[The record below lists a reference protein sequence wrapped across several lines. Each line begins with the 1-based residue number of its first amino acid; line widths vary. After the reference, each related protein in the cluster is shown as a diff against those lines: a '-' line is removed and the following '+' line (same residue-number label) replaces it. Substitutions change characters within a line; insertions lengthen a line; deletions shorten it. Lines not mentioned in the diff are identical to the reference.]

1 MSRIKYFFICC
12 LSIIITF
19 EISAQK
25 SYFLRNA
32 APAEGH
38 YKTLSDFD
46 SRPDSVFSWMDTIK
60 YPRKEVATSTLAATM
75 LRTVYLIEDV
85 PDLLDIQKAP
95 ANSSDQTRK
104 ELEFLLELQK
114 KRTDADIERYRKLAG
129 IFHSPSN
136 FNPLDPDYSRNFSS
150 LFHIGSPLGDWYT
163 YQNLPRT
170 AKLMSN
176 VYRDAMYYI
185 FKMKV
190 QLNRPRPYHLESK
203 LAALEKPPHQSYPSG
218 HSSASYANA
227 FIMIEIA
234 PELSG
239 EFLKLA
245 GEMALSRE
253 YLGCHYPSDSEM
265 GRLWARKF
273 VNELFNKEKFLSDF
287 EAAKKE
293 ILEYRKNQ
301 SAKGG
306 VSSAVKQSG
315 CVEEKSDGLCPS
327 TCSSSC
333 SSSCC
338 NSEN

>member
-1 MSRIKYFFICC
+1 MQLRKYFLVSFV
-12 LSIIITF
+12 SIIIIG
-19 EISAQK
+19 EVAAQK
-25 SYFLRNA
+25 PVILRNA

-38 YKTLSDFD
+38 YKRLSDLD
-46 SRPDSVFSWMDTIK
+46 GKPNPVFSWMDTIK

-136 FNPLDPDYSRNFSS
+136 FNPLDPDYDRNFSS

-163 YQNLPRT
+163 YKNLPIT
-170 AKLMSN
+170 AKLLSN

-190 QLNRPRPYHLESK
+190 QLNRPRPYHLEPK
-203 LAALEKPPHQSYPSG
+203 LAALEKPLHQSYPSG

-227 FIMIEIA
+227 YVLMEIA
-234 PELSG
+234 PDLSG

-253 YLGCHYPSDSEM
+253 YLGCHYPSDSEI
-265 GRLWARKF
+265 GRLWARKL
-273 VNELFNKEKFLSDF
+273 VNELFNKGKFLSDF

-293 ILEYRKNQ
+293 ILEYRRQQ
-301 SAKGG
+301 SKKDENN
-306 VSSAVKQSG
+306 SALKQTECAGQNSNSG
-315 CVEEKSDGLCPS
+315 CSV
-327 TCSSSC
+327 SC
-333 SSSCC
+333 SSSCTSSCC
-338 NSEN
+338 NSGN